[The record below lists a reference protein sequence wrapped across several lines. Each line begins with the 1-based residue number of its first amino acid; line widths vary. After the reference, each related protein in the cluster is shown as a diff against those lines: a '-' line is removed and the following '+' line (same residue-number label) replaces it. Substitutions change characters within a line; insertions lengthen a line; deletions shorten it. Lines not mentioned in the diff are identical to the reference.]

1 MSAVPG
7 HALLDEV
14 LHHPVGVVAELQLLP
29 PHRLP
34 QPLLLELALQLLVRS
49 LYLGKLCRVVPV
61 QPGQLCVPSYLL
73 CISSYL

>member
-49 LYLGKLCRVVPV
+49 LYLDKLCRVGPV
-61 QPGQLCVPSYLL
+61 QPGQLCVPIVIYYVSL
-73 CISSYL
+73 

>member
-14 LHHPVGVVAELQLLP
+14 LHRPVGDVAELQLLP

-34 QPLLLELALQLLVRS
+34 QLLLLELPLQLLVRS
-49 LYLGKLCRVVPV
+49 LYLGKLSRVGPV
-61 QPGQLCVPSYLL
+61 QPGQLRVPSLL
-73 CISSYL
+73 

>member
-14 LHHPVGVVAELQLLP
+14 LHRPVGVVAELQLLP

-34 QPLLLELALQLLVRS
+34 QLLLLEPGLQLLVRS
-49 LYLGKLCRVVPV
+49 LYLRKLSRLGPV
-61 QPGQLCVPSYLL
+61 QPGQLCVPRYLL
-73 CISSYL
+73 CS

>member
-49 LYLGKLCRVVPV
+49 LYLGKLCRVWPV

-73 CISSYL
+73 CISSYP

>member
-14 LHHPVGVVAELQLLP
+14 LHRPVGDVAELQLLP

-34 QPLLLELALQLLVRS
+34 QLLLLEPGLQLLVCS
-49 LYLGKLCRVVPV
+49 LYLGKLSRVGVGPV
-61 QPGQLCVPSYLL
+61 QPGQLRVPSLL
-73 CISSYL
+73 